1 VSELG
6 YTFSGAYGIF
16 PSYGATTIMKI
27 AYGKN
32 TPTAAT
38 DPEVIE
44 TLRGVALVRKTLRS
58 SPHLVEWIPWLKYIP
73 WYGQELKSGYK
84 SGVRLNTGHLNRVRQ
99 EMVPHRTADNHNPIY

>member
-1 VSELG
+1 MSELG

-73 WYGQELKSGYK
+73 WYGKELKAAYERR
-84 SGVRLNTGHLNRVRQ
+84 VRLNAGFLNRVKQ

>member
-1 VSELG
+1 MSDLS

-16 PSYGATTIMKI
+16 PSYAATTIMKI

-32 TPTAAT
+32 TPTAST

-44 TLRGVALVRKTLRS
+44 MLRGTALFRRATLS
-58 SPHLVEWIPWLKYIP
+58 GPYLVEWIPWLKYIP
-73 WYGQELKSGYK
+73 WYGKELKAAYERR
-84 SGVRLNTGHLNRVRQ
+84 VRLNAGFLNRVKQ